1 MNVKRIIWMGC
12 VGVLSLTGVEAQPRL
27 TLTLSECRSMALSH
41 SEDLQQADNKLQQA
55 ALDRKIATTNY
66 LPKFAGSAT
75 GAYGRNRP

>member
-1 MNVKRIIWMGC
+1 MGC

-66 LPKFAGSAT
+66 LRNLGISFLVPYTKDF
-75 GAYGRNRP
+75 GRITQF